1 MINMVIN
8 IDADDQYKKK
18 NKKNNNKQM
27 EHPEQQQP
35 QYTISGQCVKIN
47 LSPDIFM

>member
-8 IDADDQYKKK
+8 IDADDQYK
-18 NKKNNNKQM
+18 KKNNNKQM

-47 LSPDIFM
+47 LSPNIFM